1 MKFLAWLLSLVFAF
15 NLGAGSKT
23 DSARET
29 DAELRNRVQEH
40 IDTIVDE
47 SAAIVDEVTESIRQ
61 DERVKEVEKKVQDVK
76 DVVTDTAQ
84 DVNQVIENTKNQVE
98 EKFGPG
104 AKHGE
109 TVAPEATPAVPEA
122 AEPQDQPMPEEPV
135 NG

>member
-84 DVNQVIENTKNQVE
+84 DVNQVIENTKDRVE
-98 EKFGPG
+98 EKFGPE
-104 AKHGE
+104 E
-109 TVAPEATPAVPEA
+109 TVAPEAMPAVPEA

>member
-23 DSARET
+23 DSGRET

-76 DVVTDTAQ
+76 EVVTDTAQ
-84 DVNQVIENTKNQVE
+84 DVNQVIENTKDRVE

-104 AKHGE
+104 E
-109 TVAPEATPAVPEA
+109 TVAPEETPAGPEA

>member
-23 DSARET
+23 NSARET

-61 DERVKEVEKKVQDVK
+61 DERVKEVEKKVQDMK

-84 DVNQVIENTKNQVE
+84 DVNQVIENTKDRVE
-98 EKFGPG
+98 EKFGPE
-104 AKHGE
+104 E
-109 TVAPEATPAVPEA
+109 TVTPEAKPASPEA